1 MKTIKKTKY
10 ETWKSKTKFPSH
22 SQLTISHYKYY
33 FQVVVADLVMSS
45 KENEKSGLTEKL
57 KRLDIRS
64 REFKYQDREGEVCK
78 PFFFG

>member
-1 MKTIKKTKY
+1 
-10 ETWKSKTKFPSH
+10 
-22 SQLTISHYKYY
+22 
-33 FQVVVADLVMSS
+33 MSS

-57 KRLDIRS
+57 KLLDIRS